1 MSSLPQDNFGGQL
14 FLHEQ
19 RNLYY
24 PLFITQ
30 MVKKIVLSFRFCSF
44 RSIFRKINTNTSD
57 VEEVTVVIVLGGVA
71 ERHLRPEVK
80 ALPGTV
86 RL

>member
-1 MSSLPQDNFGGQL
+1 MNKETVYSL
-14 FLHEQ
+14 
-19 RNLYY
+19 
-24 PLFITQ
+24 LFITQ
-30 MVKKIVLSFRFCSF
+30 IVKKKIFLSFRFCSF

-57 VEEVTVVIVLGGVA
+57 VEEVTIVIVLGGVA

>member
-1 MSSLPQDNFGGQL
+1 MNKETVYSLL
-14 FLHEQ
+14 FK
-19 RNLYY
+19 
-24 PLFITQ
+24 TQ
-30 MVKKIVLSFRFCSF
+30 IVKKKIFLSFRFWSF

-57 VEEVTVVIVLGGVA
+57 VEEVTIVIVLGGVG
-71 ERHLRPEVK
+71 ERHLRPEIK